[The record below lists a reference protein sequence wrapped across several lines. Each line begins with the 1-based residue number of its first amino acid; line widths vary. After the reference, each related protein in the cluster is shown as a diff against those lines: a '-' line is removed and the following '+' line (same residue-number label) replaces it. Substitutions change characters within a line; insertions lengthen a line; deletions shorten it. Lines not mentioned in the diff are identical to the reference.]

1 MALAALTV
9 AQQLVA
15 TVFRLRRKAERL
27 VPDFLHAPRLQ
38 MLLALVAAP
47 AVAEGAAGGH
57 SHPALCLLHVCDS
70 SVGYCLQFG
79 RHATR
84 RLAVLLVAGAQGI
97 GLCAAGDT
105 FPLLPS

>member
-1 MALAALTV
+1 MAWHFVARQLLWILMALAAVTV

-27 VPDFLHAPRLQ
+27 VPDLLHAPRLQ

-57 SHPALCLLHVCDS
+57 SKPC
-70 SVGYCLQFG
+70 
-79 RHATR
+79 
-84 RLAVLLVAGAQGI
+84 
-97 GLCAAGDT
+97 
-105 FPLLPS
+105 PLLPAACM